1 MKKVC
6 IRLLMVVVLSLF
18 AAPSFA
24 DTVDVTF
31 VGPVTGAM
39 SDMSNSGYYY
49 YISPYSLLVNG
60 TVEIGYCIDFNHEI
74 TSGQSWTANT
84 TPASG
89 PFENTYL
96 NSQKLY
102 QEMGW
107 LVSQFGSASSADQKA
122 IQQAIWDISTQG
134 TFPFPYSQTATGTG
148 YWYTAALSNYGSWD
162 GTGWTILTDV
172 NKTGY
177 CSAQEFLIQTPVPTP
192 EPGTI
197 MLLGSGILGVYGFS
211 RKKRTLLKT

>member
-6 IRLLMVVVLSLF
+6 ICWLMVVVLSLF

-60 TVEIGYCIDFNHEI
+60 TVENGYCIDFNHEI

-89 PFENTYL
+89 PFGNTYL
-96 NSQKLY
+96 NSQIPY

-107 LVSQFGSASSADQKA
+107 LVSQFGLASSADQKA

-134 TFPFPYSQTATGTG
+134 TFPFLLTGQTQVWYNLATT
-148 YWYTAALSNYGSWD
+148 YSNYNSWT
-162 GTGWTILTDV
+162 GAGWTILTDAN
-172 NKTGY
+172 NKTASG
-177 CSAQEFLIQTPVPTP
+177 AQEFLIQGPVPTP

-211 RKKRTLLKT
+211 RKKRTLLKA